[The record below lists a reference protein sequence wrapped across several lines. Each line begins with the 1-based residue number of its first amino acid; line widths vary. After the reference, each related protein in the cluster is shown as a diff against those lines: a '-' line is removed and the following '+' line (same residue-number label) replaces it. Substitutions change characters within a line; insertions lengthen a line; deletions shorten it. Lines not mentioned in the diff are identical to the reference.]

1 MKDWIYLKL
10 ILNFLRSTST
20 DSPSSPSPVPSPQRK
35 SSVAFMNIAGS
46 NSSAT
51 NLAGPC
57 TSVSIPFDVREKAY
71 EYLQQTK
78 SLLLAHEFWDE
89 AETLLP
95 HIEGRK
101 RTRWF
106 FSWLGLLLLY
116 LEFNHS
122 KFYWYFIE
130 FHWMGSSGNSQ

>member
-1 MKDWIYLKL
+1 
-10 ILNFLRSTST
+10 
-20 DSPSSPSPVPSPQRK
+20 
-35 SSVAFMNIAGS
+35 MNITGS

-51 NLAGPC
+51 NPAGPC

-106 FSWLGLLLLY
+106 FS
-116 LEFNHS
+116 
-122 KFYWYFIE
+122 
-130 FHWMGSSGNSQ
+130 